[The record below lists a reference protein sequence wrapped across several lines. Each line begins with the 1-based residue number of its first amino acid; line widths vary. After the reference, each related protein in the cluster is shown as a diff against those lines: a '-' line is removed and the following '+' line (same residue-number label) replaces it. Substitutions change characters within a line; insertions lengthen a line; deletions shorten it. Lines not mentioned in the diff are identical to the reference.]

1 MPLSVPGLETA
12 KALAFHGAHVVLA
25 CRNLQKAEKAVKAI
39 LAERKQAQVRRYE
52 LVSTALTLVIC
63 LFTLYLRT
71 WRVQQCNIM
80 LNMHYHGKNEF
91 TYCFV
96 F

>member
-1 MPLSVPGLETA
+1 MPLSVLGLETA

-52 LVSTALTLVIC
+52 RVCTLRTLIIC
-63 LFTLYLRT
+63 LCTYIYAHGVFSNTTL
-71 WRVQQCNIM
+71 C
-80 LNMHYHGKNEF
+80 
-91 TYCFV
+91 
-96 F
+96 